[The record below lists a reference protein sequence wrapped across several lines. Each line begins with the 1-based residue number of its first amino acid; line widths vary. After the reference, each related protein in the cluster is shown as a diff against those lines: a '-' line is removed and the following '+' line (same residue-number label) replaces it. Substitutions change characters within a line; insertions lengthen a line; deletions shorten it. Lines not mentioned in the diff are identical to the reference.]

1 MDDPNVWINTEKIP
15 TNEEMKKE
23 IKEKQK
29 EINDKKQQG
38 THEPNKNF
46 HATRK
51 RRRRSFHANYKSKNT
66 HAAFLLPLLYN
77 IT

>member
-1 MDDPNVWINTEKIP
+1 MTQTCGLTFRKIP

-51 RRRRSFHANYKSKNT
+51 KKKKLSRK
-66 HAAFLLPLLYN
+66 L
-77 IT
+77 